1 MIFGKF
7 GKFFLIFP
15 MLHAHD
21 HLCLRTAECRTPC
34 NNLQEDINTLSSA
47 SHRPSLLSDTRTM
60 RAFYSLIIIFLIFCV
75 THAKEKEDKGKK
87 EAKKGK
93 RVRYNKK
100 GDIGVTVRWNKWSD
114 PQQRTLCC
122 PLAPKH
128 CKYPCKGLSCRRKT
142 LRNIHISIYL
152 LR

>member
-21 HLCLRTAECRTPC
+21 HLCLRTAECSTPC
-34 NNLQEDINTLSSA
+34 NNLQEDINRLSSA

-60 RAFYSLIIIFLIFCV
+60 RAFYSLMVIFLIFCV

-114 PQQRTLCC
+114 PHQRTLCC

-128 CKYPCKGLSCRRKT
+128 CKYPCKGLSCRRKGLYEIT
-142 LRNIHISIYL
+142 S
-152 LR
+152 